1 MKLWGCFLVI
11 IGSISF
17 VGFVFAALV
26 SKLFSLSDNPII
38 QAIQNDRL
46 VSLVVISDFHY
57 KTPISRYYCF
67 LAPLTLPALL
77 VSVYFHWLTM
87 KLFKHA

>member
-1 MKLWGCFLVI
+1 MTLLFFDPRETI
-11 IGSISF
+11 TRS
-17 VGFVFAALV
+17 LV

-38 QAIQNDRL
+38 QAIQNDR
-46 VSLVVISDFHY
+46 
-57 KTPISRYYCF
+57 YYCF
-67 LAPLTLPALL
+67 LAPLTLPALP

>member
-17 VGFVFAALV
+17 VGFAFAALV
-26 SKLFSLSDNPII
+26 SKLFPLSGNPII
-38 QAIQNDRL
+38 QAIQND
-46 VSLVVISDFHY
+46 
-57 KTPISRYYCF
+57 RYYCF

>member
-1 MKLWGCFLVI
+1 IPLSHHFTLMKLWGCFLVT

-17 VGFVFAALV
+17 VGFVFVALV
-26 SKLFSLSDNPII
+26 SKLFPFSGNPII
-38 QAIQNDRL
+38 QAIQND
-46 VSLVVISDFHY
+46 
-57 KTPISRYYCF
+57 RYYCF

>member
-1 MKLWGCFLVI
+1 MFRVI
-11 IGSISF
+11 PKFSARLITLLFFDPEESITRRS
-17 VGFVFAALV
+17 LV
-26 SKLFSLSDNPII
+26 SKLLPLSENPII
-38 QAIQNDRL
+38 QAIQNDW
-46 VSLVVISDFHY
+46 
-57 KTPISRYYCF
+57 YYCF

>member
-38 QAIQNDRL
+38 QAIQNDR
-46 VSLVVISDFHY
+46 
-57 KTPISRYYCF
+57 YYCF
-67 LAPLTLPALL
+67 LAPLTLPALP

>member
-17 VGFVFAALV
+17 VGFVFAALL
-26 SKLFSLSDNPII
+26 SKLFPLSDNPII
-38 QAIQNDRL
+38 QAIQNDR
-46 VSLVVISDFHY
+46 
-57 KTPISRYYCF
+57 YYCF
-67 LAPLTLPALL
+67 LAPLTLPTLL
-77 VSVYFHWLTM
+77 VSVYFHWLAM